1 MIWRANVKGGKINVS
16 NIAQIGMNRV
26 DLAKIDCK
34 NLTLIVAQEKTFK
47 KKPSMYYLANKLFE
61 MSTLCR
67 ARATTVIKDLN
78 PKLVDLDG
86 FLLNYQ
92 GLPKHNEQAAA
103 KQMSLVRGQGVKHYN
118 CKGSCKARAYSYY

>member
-1 MIWRANVKGGKINVS
+1 MIWRVNVKGGEINVG
-16 NIAQIGMNRV
+16 NIVQIGMNRV
-26 DLAKIDCK
+26 DLAKTDCK
-34 NLTLIVAQEKTFK
+34 NLTLMVIQEKTFK
-47 KKPSMYYLANKLFE
+47 KKLSMCRLANKLFPT
-61 MSTLCR
+61 STLHR
-67 ARATTVIKDLN
+67 ARAITVIKDLN

-118 CKGSCKARAYSYY
+118 CKGSCKARAYSYS